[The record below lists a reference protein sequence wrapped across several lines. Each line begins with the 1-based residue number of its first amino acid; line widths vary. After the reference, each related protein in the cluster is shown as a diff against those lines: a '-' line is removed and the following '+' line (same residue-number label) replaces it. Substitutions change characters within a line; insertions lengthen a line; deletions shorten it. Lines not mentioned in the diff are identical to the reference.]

1 MAVSSATASP
11 TRGERMKPRVFVSRA
26 LPGPAL
32 RQLAAQTE
40 MRCWTG
46 NAPISAEQLRI
57 EVREAEGLLC
67 ILTDRIDESLLAA
80 GTKLRAVS
88 SCSVGVDHVD
98 VGALTRRGIPL
109 GHTPGVLVDAT
120 ADLAFALLLAAAR
133 RLPEGERFMR
143 NGEWT
148 PARRWEPE
156 FLLGRDLCGATL
168 GLLGLGAIGQAVAK
182 RAQGFGLNLIGW
194 TPSGRVVPGVRS
206 MSFEDVLAQ
215 SDFLS
220 LHLALSERTAKV
232 IDARALAQMKRGAI
246 LINTARGGLVDESAL
261 LAALQNGQLGGTA
274 LDVFAQEPVAANH
287 PLLQLPNV
295 VIAPHIG
302 SATLGTR
309 SAMAQL
315 AVDNLLA
322 ALRGER
328 MPHCANPE
336 VYAL

>member
-1 MAVSSATASP
+1 
-11 TRGERMKPRVFVSRA
+11 MKPRVFASRT

-32 RQLAAQTE
+32 QQLAAQTE

-46 NAPISAEQLRI
+46 HGPISAEQLRN
-57 EVREAEGLLC
+57 EVRGAEGLLC
-67 ILTDRIDESLLAA
+67 ILTDSIDETLLAA
-80 GTKLRAVS
+80 APGLRAVS

-98 VGALTRRGIPL
+98 VSALTHRGIPL
-109 GHTPGVLVDAT
+109 GHTPGVLVEAT
-120 ADLAFALLLAAAR
+120 ADLTFALLLAAAR
-133 RLPEGERFMR
+133 KLPEGERFMR
-143 NGEWT
+143 SGEWT

-156 FLLGRDLCGATL
+156 FLLGRDLRNATL

-194 TPSGRVVPGVRS
+194 TPSGRAVPGVRS
-206 MSFEDVLAQ
+206 LSFEEVLAQ

-220 LHLALSERTAKV
+220 LHLALSERTAAI
-232 IDARALAQMKRGAI
+232 IDAQALARMRRGAI
-246 LINTARGGLVDESAL
+246 LVNTARGGLVDENAL
-261 LAALQNGQLGGTA
+261 LVALRSGQLDGAA

-295 VIAPHIG
+295 VVAPHIG
-302 SATLGTR
+302 SATLGSRT
-309 SAMAQL
+309 AMAQL

-336 VYAL
+336 VYAR